1 MGYSGVKGGMD
12 AILAAE
18 RLVRRKRAAAPW
30 SAATAIIE
38 SYRLAVDRIMGEAGL
53 YDEAIAADAFRQA
66 EGDLLE
72 AAHLVRAYRSSLPR
86 LAVSTPADPD
96 EMTVLRRIVP
106 ASRTPGGPQ
115 LLGRTT
121 DYTARVLERPD
132 GLADPAVLAKS
143 AAEPAPAGREESP
156 ATAGA
161 GESARDGGPAG
172 GNGAG
177 ALTDGAQNADAQN
190 ASLRRPR
197 RFYEEL
203 RKAGLVVEHGPIK
216 HGPAK
221 HRPVQ
226 HGPAKHGPAKHGAG
240 AQEDPAEDPEPFDVS
255 RGAARPP
262 APRSAVLASMARAET
277 GALVALWYRSI
288 RGPDGALHEVTLGEL
303 RHGRLPLRVVHPL
316 TGNPVEIGRIRATEA
331 EAIED
336 LDGPAEDRTRLDV
349 GYGMCFGHNERK
361 AIAMANL
368 DIACRR
374 AALADSEGGELE
386 QLLLLTTDGLDSGG
400 FLEHLKLPHYVT
412 FRSIVDR
419 KLASRPARPA
429 GTRPAGTRL
438 AGTRPQDDW
447 PGNHWPENDT
457 PGNDGPAGDEP
468 AGDGTGDAGA
478 GDGEGREQAGHA
490 AGGTWG
496 EGDRQLSFGGNL

>member
-1 MGYSGVKGGMD
+1 VGYSGVKGGMD

-38 SYRLAVDRIMGEAGL
+38 SYRLAVDRVMGEAGL

-121 DYTARVLERPD
+121 DYAARVLERPEAP
-132 GLADPAVLAKS
+132 ADPADFADTVFADTG
-143 AAEPAPAGREESP
+143 AETGPDGHGTDAER
-156 ATAGA
+156 TA
-161 GESARDGGPAG
+161 EHDDP
-172 GNGAG
+172 
-177 ALTDGAQNADAQN
+177 
-190 ASLRRPR
+190 RRPR
-197 RFYEEL
+197 RFYEQL
-203 RKAGLVVEHGPIK
+203 LKADLAVVHEE
-216 HGPAK
+216 PA
-221 HRPVQ
+221 
-226 HGPAKHGPAKHGAG
+226 
-240 AQEDPAEDPEPFDVS
+240 DDPEPFDVS

-288 RGPDGALHEVTLGEL
+288 RGPDGAFHEVTLGEV
-303 RHGRLPLRVVHPL
+303 RHGRLPVRVVHPL
-316 TGNPVEIGRIRATEA
+316 TGNPVEIGQIRATEA

-336 LDGPAEDRTRLDV
+336 LNGPAEDRTRLDV

-368 DIACRR
+368 DIAFRR
-374 AALADSEGGELE
+374 AALSDREGGELE
-386 QLLLLTTDGLDSGG
+386 QLLLLTTDGLDSSG

-419 KLASRPARPA
+419 KLASRAA
-429 GTRPAGTRL
+429 L
-438 AGTRPQDDW
+438 S
-447 PGNHWPENDT
+447 ES
-457 PGNDGPAGDEP
+457 E
-468 AGDGTGDAGA
+468 GA
-478 GDGEGREQAGHA
+478 D
-490 AGGTWG
+490 
-496 EGDRQLSFGGNL
+496 F

>member
-1 MGYSGVKGGMD
+1 VGYSGVKGGMD

-30 SAATAIIE
+30 SAAAAIIE

-72 AAHLVRAYRSSLPR
+72 AAHLVRAYRSSIPR

-96 EMTVLRRIVP
+96 EMIVLRRIVP
-106 ASRTPGGPQ
+106 ASRTSGGPQ

-132 GLADPAVLAKS
+132 GPVPAPEEPAVEAT
-143 AAEPAPAGREESP
+143 REQART
-156 ATAGA
+156 ATAVL
-161 GESARDGGPAG
+161 EERD
-172 GNGAG
+172 
-177 ALTDGAQNADAQN
+177 D
-190 ASLRRPR
+190 LRRPR
-197 RFYEEL
+197 RFYEQL
-203 RKAGLVVEHGPIK
+203 LKADLAVAHEEPT
-216 HGPAK
+216 
-221 HRPVQ
+221 
-226 HGPAKHGPAKHGAG
+226 
-240 AQEDPAEDPEPFDVS
+240 DDPEPFDVS
-255 RGAARPP
+255 WGAARPP

-288 RGPDGALHEVTLGEL
+288 RGPDGAFHEVTLGEV
-303 RHGRLPLRVVHPL
+303 RHGRLPVRVVHPL
-316 TGNPVEIGRIRATEA
+316 TGNPVQIGRIRATEA

-336 LDGPAEDRTRLDV
+336 LNGPAEDRTRLDV

-368 DIACRR
+368 DIAFRR
-374 AALADSEGGELE
+374 AALSDSQGDELE
-386 QLLLLTTDGLDSGG
+386 QLLLLTTDGLDSSG

-419 KLASRPARPA
+419 KLASRAVIS
-429 GTRPAGTRL
+429 
-438 AGTRPQDDW
+438 DS
-447 PGNHWPENDT
+447 
-457 PGNDGPAGDEP
+457 
-468 AGDGTGDAGA
+468 AGA
-478 GDGEGREQAGHA
+478 GDDHAGDEQGDGAGEDREQAGLA
-490 AGGTWG
+490 ASDMNA
-496 EGDRQLSFGGNL
+496 EGVKQLSFGGNF